1 MHNRNR
7 PGTQKNIRI
16 PFDLMDLIEDI
27 RLKEGKNF
35 TEFVVERLRLTF
47 SDDWDFT
54 GQRIKYANSRIK
66 KWEDEKVFYKEI
78 RLKEVKRR
86 QAVKEEAK
94 RQELGEAE
102 TTEADKKAIIIND
115 TRLLQ
120 DHVEG
125 RLQLWIKDDDPMNFM
140 WFSAEPS
147 AGYSKLEKGQL
158 NKELLQFYND
168 NFHLLV

>member
-1 MHNRNR
+1 MSSKNP
-7 PGTQKNIRI
+7 PGIPKNFRV
-16 PFDLMDLIEDI
+16 PQELLALIEKACDSD
-27 RLKEGKNF
+27 KKTFSE
-35 TEFVVERLRLTF
+35 VVIERLWLTF

-54 GQRIKYANSRIK
+54 GQMIKYANSQIK
-66 KWEDEKVFYKEI
+66 MWEGAKVRHKEI

-86 QAVKEEAK
+86 QAAKEEFK

-102 TTEADKKAIIIND
+102 ATEADKKEILINHI
-115 TRLLQ
+115 RLLQ
-120 DHVEG
+120 NHVEG
-125 RLQLWIKDDDPMNFM
+125 RLQLWIKDDEPMNFM

-158 NKELLQFYND
+158 NKQLLQFYND